1 MTDNG
6 LRKALLDHYAALMRE
21 AKRVRVLIDTLEGAP
36 ALTRESAPGM
46 ATPGVMSD
54 AAYGI
59 HIIKSDVELQ
69 STE

>member
-1 MTDNG
+1 MTDHG

-21 AKRVRVLIDTLEGAP
+21 AKRVRALIDALDGGP
-36 ALTRESAPGM
+36 ALTRESAAGVAMPSGM
-46 ATPGVMSD
+46 GD